1 MCDKCPSNIVI
12 INCKNNS
19 AEESVGSVVCGRPF
33 TLTRKCLF
41 PPRQENIELK
51 KSVTEQQD
59 VIMGLRKDLAGA
71 SARLSDITGEMSESQ
86 KREME
91 TNRELLIR
99 RDAEVTELRQQMAK
113 LSKIVDKQKE
123 EVKIL
128 EEELR

>member
-1 MCDKCPSNIVI
+1 
-12 INCKNNS
+12 
-19 AEESVGSVVCGRPF
+19 
-33 TLTRKCLF
+33 
-41 PPRQENIELK
+41 
-51 KSVTEQQD
+51 
-59 VIMGLRKDLAGA
+59 MGLRKDLAGA

>member
-1 MCDKCPSNIVI
+1 
-12 INCKNNS
+12 
-19 AEESVGSVVCGRPF
+19 
-33 TLTRKCLF
+33 
-41 PPRQENIELK
+41 
-51 KSVTEQQD
+51 
-59 VIMGLRKDLAGA
+59 MGLRKDLTGA